1 MFIVDTIKKIL
12 LFGIGFALFKI
23 YEGQG
28 FTNAVTISVLAI
40 IFGLWLHMRLEAYEE
55 EQRLNEE
62 LFTPP
67 MSPDFRPPPTTKPIV
82 DMTFRRKQEAKFRRL
97 SRSRSR

>member
-1 MFIVDTIKKIL
+1 MFIVDTIKKVL

-67 MSPDFRPPPTTKPIV
+67 MSPTPRPPPPRQIV
-82 DMTFRRKQEAKFRRL
+82 NMTFRRKQEAVRRLL

>member
-1 MFIVDTIKKIL
+1 MFIVDTVKKIL

-23 YEGQG
+23 YESQG

-40 IFGLWLHMRLEAYEE
+40 IFGLWLHMRLETYEE

-67 MSPDFRPPPTTKPIV
+67 MSPDFRPPPVNPV
-82 DMTFRRKQEAKFRRL
+82 VNMTFKRKQQEAKFRRL

>member
-1 MFIVDTIKKIL
+1 MFIVDTIKKVL

-40 IFGLWLHMRLEAYEE
+40 IFGLWLQMRLEAYDEE
-55 EQRLNEE
+55 KRLNEE

-67 MSPDFRPPPTTKPIV
+67 MSPTPRPPPPRQIV
-82 DMTFRRKQEAKFRRL
+82 NMTFRRKQEAVRRLL